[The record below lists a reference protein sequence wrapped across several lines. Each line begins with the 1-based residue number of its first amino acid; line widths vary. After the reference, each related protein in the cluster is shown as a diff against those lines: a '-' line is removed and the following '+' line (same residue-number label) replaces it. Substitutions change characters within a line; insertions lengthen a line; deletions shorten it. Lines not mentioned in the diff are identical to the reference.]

1 MLNGTT
7 CPFCDSRSLRTVEV
21 IATDRP
27 MTILE
32 CPACEIAWQW
42 PPRMNAETSRAYF
55 DTHYAEGDGYAD
67 PEAIA
72 ARVEIEVEILNSLT
86 TPGALLD
93 IGGGTGHF
101 IRAAARTG
109 WAATGID
116 PAASPF
122 TEARA
127 RMIRGNLAD
136 MGGSFDAVTLFDV
149 VEHVEDF
156 PALLAA
162 AYERLNSGGLVLV
175 ETGNYQSID
184 RLRGGPAWW
193 DYHLDHRWYL
203 APGVLER
210 TLHEAGFHNI
220 RVIPRVARPHW
231 RREDNAPV
239 TWVQTT
245 KSTVRQLATE
255 PIHQH
260 LEERRAAERWPEW
273 HFLPIF
279 LIAANR

>member
-1 MLNGTT
+1 
-7 CPFCDSRSLRTVEV
+7 
-21 IATDRP
+21 

-42 PPRMNAETSRAYF
+42 PPQMNAETSRSWF
-55 DTHYAEGDGYAD
+55 DAFYAEGDGYAD

-72 ARVEIEVEILNSLT
+72 RRVEIEIEILNSLH

-127 RMIRGNLAD
+127 RMIRGNLVD
-136 MGGSFDAVTLFDV
+136 MGGSFDAVTMFDV
-149 VEHVEDF
+149 VEHVENF
-156 PALLAA
+156 PELLAA
-162 AYERLNSGGLVLV
+162 AYERLNPGGVILV

-184 RLRGGPAWW
+184 RIRGGAVWW
-193 DYHLDHRWYL
+193 DYQLDHRWYL
-203 APGVLER
+203 APSVLDKA
-210 TLHEAGFHNI
+210 LQEAGFRDI

-231 RREDNAPV
+231 RQEDNEPV
-239 TWVQTT
+239 TWTRAAKSSIRQL
-245 KSTVRQLATE
+245 STVPLSQLR
-255 PIHQH
+255 
-260 LEERRAAERWPEW
+260 EEQRAAERWPEW

-279 LIAANR
+279 LMAANR